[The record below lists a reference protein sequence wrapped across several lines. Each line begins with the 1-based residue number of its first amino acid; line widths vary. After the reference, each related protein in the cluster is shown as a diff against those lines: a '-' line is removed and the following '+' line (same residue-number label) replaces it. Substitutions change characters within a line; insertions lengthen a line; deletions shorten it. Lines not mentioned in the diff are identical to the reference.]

1 MQRVWGVVASC
12 AWMVVCSCGTSK
24 RGAGDVVFVIESNPA
39 NLDPRY
45 ATDGTTQRIDRL
57 IFSGL
62 VVRDRQM
69 NLHGDLAESWETP
82 NSLTYVF
89 RLKKGVKFHDGR
101 ALTSKDVKATID
113 YMMDPANRSPKRGS
127 FSMI

>member
-1 MQRVWGVVASC
+1 MALVLFSNVATL
-12 AWMVVCSCGTSK
+12 AAGCGQAK
-24 RGAGDVVFVIESNPA
+24 RAAGDVVFVIESNPA

-62 VVRDRQM
+62 VTRDAQM

-82 NSLTYVF
+82 DPLTYVF
-89 RLKKGVKFHDGR
+89 KLRKGVTFHDGR
-101 ALTSKDVKATID
+101 PVTSKDV
-113 YMMDPANRSPKRGS
+113 
-127 FSMI
+127 